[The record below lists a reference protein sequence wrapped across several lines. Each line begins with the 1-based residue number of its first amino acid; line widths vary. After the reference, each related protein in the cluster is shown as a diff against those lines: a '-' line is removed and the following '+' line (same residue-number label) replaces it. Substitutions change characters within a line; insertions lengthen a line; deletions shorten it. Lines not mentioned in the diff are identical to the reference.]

1 MQVVIVI
8 CGLIHRIVDLR
19 IWNLNP
25 ADNLVVYCLK
35 SGPVNNWGLVFFLG
49 NCCVC
54 RKLFVDD
61 VLLVVLKLGLANH
74 NAGNNQEA
82 NANYQQERGKNIS
95 KTLLL
100 SGLLARL
107 FRRGFFVVLFF

>member
-8 CGLIHRIVDLR
+8 CGLIHRVINLR

-35 SGPVNNWGLVFFLG
+35 TSPINNWSLVFFLG

-54 RKLFVDD
+54 SEFFVDD
-61 VLLVVLKLGLANH
+61 VLLVVFKLSLAKH
-74 NAGNNQEA
+74 DASDNQEA

-100 SGLLARL
+100 SGFLARL
-107 FRRGFFVVLFF
+107 FRRGFFVAVFF

>member
-1 MQVVIVI
+1 MQVVIVV

-35 SGPVNNWGLVFFLG
+35 AGPVNNWGLVFFLG

-54 RKLFVDD
+54 SKLFVDD
-61 VLLVVLKLGLANH
+61 VLLVSGSPLENLL
-74 NAGNNQEA
+74 
-82 NANYQQERGKNIS
+82 Y
-95 KTLLL
+95 TLMPPIRPTT
-100 SGLLARL
+100 APMA
-107 FRRGFFVVLFF
+107 